1 MSVLA
6 QEAVERGYSIESLE
20 NGIIKSRENIKM
32 YEDLIDHER
41 NQIKEYRLMI
51 DALERAEREKAE
63 ALANVR
69 IDVLRE

>member
-51 DALERAEREKAE
+51 DSLERAEREKAE

-69 IDVLRE
+69 IDVVRE

>member
-69 IDVLRE
+69 IDVVRE

>member
-69 IDVLRE
+69 IEVVRE

>member
-20 NGIIKSRENIKM
+20 NGITKSRENIKM
-32 YEDLIDHER
+32 YEDLIDRER

-63 ALANVR
+63 ALASVR
-69 IDVLRE
+69 VEVVRE